1 MSTRAI
7 NVPIA
12 ITVVPVGRSMCQ
24 PNTSTPF
31 SAAERKAVA
40 EFFSGKSPLYKG
52 KIAIAADK
60 IVCRTS
66 DVDVTSRSCELTYG
80 DKTRSLTGREANE
93 VYATEAMAGVPSEGA
108 AGSIYEGL
116 SKLTCTLDPEA
127 IKGVLEVMVGLAR
140 DGMTML
146 VVTHEMGFARTAAD
160 RVLFMADGAIVEEA
174 PPEEFFA
181 RPRSRRA
188 QDFLATIL

>member
-1 MSTRAI
+1 MKFAKLAAVVCALVCLAPAAEAASLSGSPAMALAAI
-7 NVPIA
+7 AAVHSP
-12 ITVVPVGRSMCQ
+12 RL
-24 PNTSTPF
+24 
-31 SAAERKAVA
+31 SAAEKKAVA

-60 IVCRTS
+60 IVCRAS

-127 IKGVLEVMVGLAR
+127 IKQK
-140 DGMTML
+140 DGS
-146 VVTHEMGFARTAAD
+146 
-160 RVLFMADGAIVEEA
+160 GAECSYE
-174 PPEEFFA
+174 PPN
-181 RPRSRRA
+181 
-188 QDFLATIL
+188 